1 MAEVT
6 RKKRACALRPAPEE
20 ERKGYAG
27 TSPEQGPEAGPAPEG
42 DVPPR
47 AGRKGR
53 GSRKERAEP
62 EGTPRQATGRA
73 PVCVKKAGALAGAD
87 SFEAALRVLI
97 GMPLEQVNALEGV
110 SARVAVC
117 RTMIVKAA
125 GGEKSAAD
133 WVRDTLGEKPAD
145 REKFQNVE
153 SVKVILFGEE

>member
-6 RKKRACALRPAPEE
+6 KKKRTCALRSAPEE
-20 ERKGYAG
+20 ERKGDG
-27 TSPEQGPEAGPAPEG
+27 TSAEQEPEAGPAPEG

-73 PVCVKKAGALAGAD
+73 PRCVKKAGALAGAD

-153 SVKVILFGEE
+153 SVKVILFGEG